1 MTSLGNL
8 PYIPAA
14 SDVAD
19 MLAHTQQTQ
28 QMLNHQAATNNNNG
42 SNLIGLSMDGMQQ
55 QQRSSPTHVKH
66 EVFQANLN
74 IKQDY
79 GLTAL

>member
-1 MTSLGNL
+1 M
-8 PYIPAA
+8 PAT

-19 MLAHTQQTQ
+19 MMAHTQQTQQTQ

-42 SNLIGLSMDGMQQ
+42 SNLIGLSMDGMQHQ
-55 QQRSSPTHVKH
+55 QQSSPTHVKH
-66 EVFQANLN
+66 EVFQANMN